1 MPTRDES
8 KLQDRTIAGLGGLTN
23 CGDNF
28 PTINM
33 SIFHLGLGAH
43 WEEKVLILACSFF
56 YVRAPIY

>member
-1 MPTRDES
+1 MRVS
-8 KLQDRTIAGLGGLTN
+8 YRTIAGLGGLTN